1 MAWECSALFRNGMLK
16 HEIVI
21 VSLQENIKIVSRQ
34 VQLRTEY
41 ELKEYYA
48 AAAAGASVEVA

>member
-1 MAWECSALFRNGMLK
+1 MLK
-16 HEIVI
+16 HEVVI

-41 ELKEYYA
+41 GLKEYYA
-48 AAAAGASVEVA
+48 AAAAGASMEVA